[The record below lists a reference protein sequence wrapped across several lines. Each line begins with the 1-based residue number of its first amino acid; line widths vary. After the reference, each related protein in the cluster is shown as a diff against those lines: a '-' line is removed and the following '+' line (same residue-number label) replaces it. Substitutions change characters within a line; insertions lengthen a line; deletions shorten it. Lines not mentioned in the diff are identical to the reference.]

1 MNNLQSTTSHPSVN
15 QLLHHNLIIL
25 TKSVVEL
32 ENRVTKLDTE
42 LTAAKQQLKENATSG
57 WLPLKIAANKF
68 ALTTSAL
75 RQVLKRKQI
84 PEDIV
89 WRQSSSNSAIFV
101 NTNLLSEYL

>member
-1 MNNLQSTTSHPSVN
+1 MLSN
-15 QLLHHNLIIL
+15 QLRQDELFHHNLIIL
-25 TKSVVEL
+25 SKAVADL
-32 ENRVTKLDTE
+32 ENKVSSLDTE
-42 LTAAKQQLKENATSG
+42 LTATKNQLKENATSG

-89 WRQSSSNSAIFV
+89 WRQSTPNSAIFV
-101 NTNLLSEYL
+101 NTNLIVEYL

>member
-1 MNNLQSTTSHPSVN
+1 MLNSQSTQHE
-15 QLLHHNLIIL
+15 LLHHNLIIL
-25 TKSVVEL
+25 SKSVADL
-32 ENRVTKLDTE
+32 ENKVTSLDTE

-84 PEDIV
+84 PEDIF